1 MGVTLWVAI
10 AIGNAEAARTI
21 EDLAQLR
28 TAMMSRACIG
38 QAKGILMERHKIKE
52 EKAFTILTP
61 TSQRTNTKL
70 RDVAAELV
78 RTGGC
83 AVPVDTLHVQQD
95 WTTTSLRISSPA
107 GFAVTEPNSPS
118 GPRQRRPACCGFR
131 RRSYRNITERDG
143 PRLRG
148 NSPIRSG
155 AVVLRPCHR
164 RGGYK
169 IDARRAASTHR
180 QSRQLAYLSG
190 QCSLNAD
197 TCASERSTSRIAA

>member
-1 MGVTLWVAI
+1 VGVTLWVAI

-131 RRSYRNITERDG
+131 RRSTEI
-143 PRLRG
+143 
-148 NSPIRSG
+148 SPSVMVQGFGVIVRYGVARWYSG
-155 AVVLRPCHR
+155 HAT
-164 RGGYK
+164 G
-169 IDARRAASTHR
+169 AAGTK
-180 QSRQLAYLSG
+180 
-190 QCSLNAD
+190 
-197 TCASERSTSRIAA
+197 